1 MTAFSWK
8 WYLKDLKQDK
18 DVTVFSTFSCGGGST
33 MGYKRAG
40 FKVLGNVEIDP
51 AINAMYVK
59 NHHPKYNYNMDLREF
74 NKLETVPEE
83 LLHLDIQDGSPP
95 CTVY

>member
-8 WYLKDLKQDK
+8 WYLKDLPAPDK

-40 FKVLGNVEIDP
+40 FRVLGNVELDNP
-51 AINAMYVK
+51 INAMYVK
-59 NHHPKYNYNMDLREF
+59 NHHPQFNYNMDLRDF
-74 NKLETVPEE
+74 NRLEIGRASCRERV
-83 LLHLDIQDGSPP
+83 
-95 CTVY
+95 